1 MDNYLQQ
8 ILNHKRF
15 GIGIVSSGTTGDQK
29 LIHRSPDNLK
39 ACNEISIHAQ
49 KLTKRSKVLTVTKTN
64 HAGGL
69 LLQTLPAYTLGCAVI
84 DVEKFNAFNFLKKVK
99 GYTHTFLTPEQMTAV
114 MMTKGFKDCDLTGIR
129 ILGGSN
135 PVSWDMIEGFVSKGA
150 IVQPNWGMSEIG
162 PMVINIEI
170 NSLEHT
176 EYLRQ
181 MTPEGCT
188 ILGNAYW
195 CDWKIVDD
203 ELYVKS
209 DMCIQSGWFAT
220 GDMVSLDNDN
230 RMYYQG
236 RKTYKY

>member
-170 NSLEHT
+170 NSLEHI

>member
-15 GIGIVSSGTTGDQK
+15 GVGIVSSGTTGDQK

-114 MMTKGFKDCDLTGIR
+114 MLTKGFKDCDLTGIR

-135 PVSWDMIEGFVSKGA
+135 PVSWDMVEGFVSKGA

-170 NSLEHT
+170 DSLEHI

-195 CDWKIVDD
+195 CDWKIVDH
-203 ELYVKS
+203 ELHVKS
-209 DMCIQSGWFAT
+209 DMCIHGGWFAT

-236 RKTYKY
+236 RKKYK

>member
-39 ACNEISIHAQ
+39 ACNEIAIHAQ

>member
-15 GIGIVSSGTTGDQK
+15 GVGIVSSGTTGDQK

-39 ACNEISIHAQ
+39 ACNEIAIHAQ

-69 LLQTLPAYTLGCAVI
+69 LLQTLPAYTLGCEVI

-170 NSLEHT
+170 DSLEHI

>member
-15 GIGIVSSGTTGDQK
+15 GVGIVSSGTTGDQK

-170 NSLEHT
+170 NSLEHI

>member
-8 ILNHKRF
+8 ILNHNRF
-15 GIGIVSSGTTGDQK
+15 GINIVSSGTTGDTK
-29 LIHRSPDNLK
+29 LIHRTPNNLK
-39 ACNEISIHAQ
+39 VCNKVAIHAQ
-49 KLTKRSKVLTVTKTN
+49 KLTKKSKVLTVTDMS

-69 LLQTLPAYTLGCAVI
+69 LLQTLPAYTLGCKVI

-99 GYTHTFLTPEQMTAV
+99 GYTHTFLTPGQMTAV

-135 PVSWDMIEGFVSKGA
+135 PVSWEMIEAFVSKGA

-162 PMVINIEI
+162 PMVINIVI
-170 NSLEHT
+170 DKLGHVEH
-176 EYLRQ
+176 LKQ
-181 MTPEGCT
+181 ITPEGCT

-195 CDWKIVDD
+195 CDWKIIDN

-209 DMCIQSGWFAT
+209 DMCIYNDWFAT
-220 GDMVSLDNDN
+220 GDIVSLDTDN

-236 RKTYKY
+236 RK